1 VATLKAS
8 RFGLIQIQQ
17 ARRERG
23 WGWNGEDDACF
34 VAASYLLEP
43 GRAWDSG
50 GPYAYGISLGTWK
63 RFLSGKAAINAHAFK
78 AYCQV
83 LGLDWEDVVDRH
95 NDYGGGGSQQD
106 WDETIDGS
114 QFYGRTEELAELEH
128 WAGGD
133 RCRLIVLSGMGGIG
147 KTSLSVQFAKRL
159 ESQFEF
165 VVRRSL
171 RRAPPL
177 QELLHECNTFLGQPP
192 ATSPDVPLDHFLNT
206 LRQYRCLVIFD
217 DVETILCSGKLA
229 GQYQVNYQPYR
240 ELFRRI
246 GQESHQSCVV
256 VITREK
262 LRDLTSLTGQN
273 LPVRD
278 FQLGG
283 LDLNAAKQVLAIK
296 GFDINAR
303 GTHDFIQ
310 LYRGHPLA
318 LKLMANTIRE
328 IFGGQLDEFLSQSTL
343 VLGDIMPGIFYQ
355 QLQRLS
361 DSESIIINW
370 IALANRPLNLR
381 QLRQYLQFSAL
392 STSQIVTALESLK
405 RRSLLEVM
413 PSDVGSLC
421 FSLEPVLIKYIIG
434 QLTEKLCHDIEQL
447 TTHHTLSDQNA
458 LKMYCLVENPQK
470 PSETARPWIV
480 NKLKN
485 QLLFSTVV
493 PEDFNEQ
500 LETMQSQLQLKSAKE
515 IGYCLTNLSCLS
527 SMG

>member
-1 VATLKAS
+1 M
-8 RFGLIQIQQ
+8 RIQQ

-34 VAASYLLEP
+34 VAASHLLEP
-43 GRAWDSG
+43 GRTWYSG

-83 LGLDWEDVVDRH
+83 LGLDWEEVVDRH
-95 NDYGGGGSQQD
+95 SDCGGGGSRQD
-106 WDETIDGS
+106 WDESIDGS
-114 QFYGRTEELAELEH
+114 QFYGRVEELAQLGQ
-128 WAGGD
+128 WVGCD
-133 RCRLIVLSGMGGIG
+133 RCRLIILSGMGGIG
-147 KTSLSVQFAKRL
+147 KTLLSVKFAEQL

-165 VVRRSL
+165 VLRRSL
-171 RRAPPL
+171 RRAPSL
-177 QELLHECNTFLGQPP
+177 SELLHECNTVLGQPP
-192 ATSPDVPLDHFLNT
+192 ATPPNDPLGHLLDT
-206 LRQYRCLVIFD
+206 LRQYRCLLILD
-217 DVETILCSGKLA
+217 DVETILCSGQLA
-229 GQYQVNYQPYR
+229 GQYQLNYQDYHD
-240 ELFRRI
+240 LFRRL

-262 LRDLTSLTGQN
+262 LRELTSLTGHN

-296 GFDINAR
+296 GFDISAR

-328 IFGGQLDEFLSQSTL
+328 IFGGHIDEFLSQSTL

-361 DSESIIINW
+361 ESESIIINW
-370 IALANRPLNLR
+370 IALANRPITLR
-381 QLRQYLQFSAL
+381 QLRQYLRFSAL
-392 STSQIVTALESLK
+392 STSQIVAALESLK
-405 RRSLLEVM
+405 RRSLLEVI

-434 QLTEKLCHDIEQL
+434 QLIEKLCHEIEQF
-447 TTHHTLSDQNA
+447 TKYRTLSDQSA
-458 LKMYCLVENPQK
+458 LRIYCLVENPQQA
-470 PSETARPWIV
+470 PETARPWII
-480 NKLKN
+480 NKLTN
-485 QLLFSTVV
+485 QLLFSTTT
-493 PEDFNEQ
+493 PEDFNKTLKALQ
-500 LETMQSQLQLKSAKE
+500 HQLQMKPSQE
-515 IGYCLTNLSCLS
+515 VGYCLTNLACLFPTE
-527 SMG
+527 